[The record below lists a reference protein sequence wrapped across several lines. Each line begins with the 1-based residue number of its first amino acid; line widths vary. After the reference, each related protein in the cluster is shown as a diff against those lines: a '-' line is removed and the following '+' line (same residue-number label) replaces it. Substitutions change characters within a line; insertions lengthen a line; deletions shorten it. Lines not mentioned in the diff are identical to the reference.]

1 MILAMLRAMALGVI
15 RDRGAL
21 AMAFVL
27 PPMIFMIFAAIFL
40 GISGDEMRLRVAF
53 GVAEPGPVADRLESA
68 LRGEDSLLL
77 LSGRRSAGDIAQ
89 LVSGGEA
96 DVGLFIEGDLSADPT
111 PLRVLV
117 DPGKAVAGAILTGQV
132 QRILGQNL
140 PDVGLA
146 RTAPL
151 IEDLVGGFT
160 PLQAA
165 QLAAGLD
172 SLAAA
177 DRREE
182 TGRRDLVE
190 RQVVGIAGGAGVTV
204 TYYAGAIAILFLLFS
219 GMQGAATL
227 IEERHAGILDRLA
240 VGPSGTDVAVIG
252 KFLFLIVQGVVQVS
266 LIFLVAALV
275 YGVSVLAR
283 LGPWLLTTLAAS
295 TAAAG
300 LGLAVASAC
309 TTKQQAQTISTFVV
323 LVCSAVG
330 GSMVPRFMMP
340 PWMQDIGW
348 YTPNAWAIEA
358 YHGAL
363 WREDGLSMLLMPLAC
378 LVLVGAGGVLLALI
392 VSRLRLRLS

>member
-1 MILAMLRAMALGVI
+1 MIFAMLRAMALGVI

-21 AMAFVL
+21 AMAFLL
-27 PPMIFMIFAAIFL
+27 PPMIFMIFASIFL

-53 GVAEPGPVADRLESA
+53 GVAQPTEQADRLEQA
-68 LRGEDSLLL
+68 LRGEETLLL
-77 LSGRRSAGDIAQ
+77 LPDRQSSERVAK

-96 DVGLFIEGDLSADPT
+96 DVGLFVEGDLRNDST

-132 QRILGQNL
+132 QRILGESL

-146 RTAPL
+146 RTAPVIADL
-151 IEDLVGGFT
+151 IGGFT
-160 PLQAA
+160 PGQAA
-165 QLAAGLD
+165 QLAAALD
-172 SLAAA
+172 ALAQGSTNEA
-177 DRREE
+177 DAP
-182 TGRRDLVE
+182 DLVE
-190 RQVVGIAGGAGVTV
+190 RQTLGIAGGAGVTV

-219 GMQGAATL
+219 GTQGAATL

-240 VGPSGTDVAVIG
+240 VGPSGTDVAVVG
-252 KFLFLIVQGVVQVS
+252 KFLFLIVQGVIQVS

-275 YGVSVLAR
+275 YRVSVLAR

-363 WREDGLSMLLMPLAC
+363 WRDDALSMLLMPLAC
-378 LVLVGAGGVLLALI
+378 LALVGAGGVLLALF
-392 VSRLRLRLS
+392 VSRLRLRFS